1 LAAQNC
7 FAQSNLN
14 VANAQLLETI
24 PIKIYTGG
32 VIIIEA
38 KLNNISKKLNF
49 ILDTGSGGISLDS
62 TTCDEFNIISRIT
75 DTLVSGIG
83 GTKHVSYAFNQ
94 TLTTGKLKTEN
105 LHFYINDYS
114 LLSSVYG
121 EKIDG
126 IIGFSLLS
134 RYIFDINFDSSFI
147 KIYSPGKFK
156 YKRGGTMMFPSFS
169 RLITHNV
176 NIKDKLK
183 VTTNLYFDTGAG
195 LCLLLTEN
203 FLKDNKILLS
213 RRKPVITEVQGLN
226 GKKKMR
232 LTVVKRLQIGPYVF
246 RNVPSNLYDDTENVT
261 SYPYTAGLLGNDILR
276 RFNVTLNYPS
286 KEIYLKPNTYFKDPF
301 DYAYTGVTLYN
312 YDNKII
318 ADDIVTG
325 SPADKAGLK
334 NGDEIICISKD
345 CTGKIQAYEILLQ
358 KANESVKIIINRN
371 GKVLF
376 LSIFPISIR

>member
-1 LAAQNC
+1 LAQNKLK
-7 FAQSNLN
+7 AE
-14 VANAQLLETI
+14 NAVWLETI
-24 PIKIYTGG
+24 PIKTYTGG
-32 VIIIEA
+32 VIVIEA
-38 KLNNISKKLNF
+38 KLNNIAEPLNF

-62 TTCDEFNIISRIT
+62 ATCAEFGISSRVT

-83 GTKHVSYAFNQ
+83 GTKNVSYAFNQ

-105 LHFYINDYS
+105 LNFYINDYS

-134 RYIFDINFDSSFI
+134 RYIFDINFDSSLI

-156 YKRGGTMMFPSFS
+156 YERGGTMMFPTFS
-169 RLITHNV
+169 RLIAHTV

-183 VTTNLYFDTGAG
+183 IATNVYFDSGAG

-203 FLKDNKILLS
+203 FLRDNKILLS
-213 RRKPVITEVQGLN
+213 RRKPVVTEVQGLN

-232 LTVVKRLQIGPYVF
+232 LTVIKRLQIGPYVF
-246 RNVPSNLYDDTENVT
+246 RNVPTNLYDDEENVT

-286 KEIYLKPNTYFKDPF
+286 REIYLKPNNSFDDPF
-301 DYAYTGVTLYN
+301 DYAYTGMTLYN
-312 YDNKII
+312 YENKIVV
-318 ADDIVTG
+318 DDIVSK
-325 SPADKAGLK
+325 SPAEKSGLK
-334 NGDEIICISKD
+334 NGDVVICVSKD
-345 CTGKIQAYEILLQ
+345 CSGRIQVYENLLQ
-358 KANESVKIIINRN
+358 KAQESIKIIVNRD
-371 GKVLF
+371 GKLLF
-376 LSIFPISIR
+376 ISLFPISIR

>member
-1 LAAQNC
+1 LRADDARW
-7 FAQSNLN
+7 
-14 VANAQLLETI
+14 LETI
-24 PIKIYTGG
+24 PIKTYTGG
-32 VIIIEA
+32 VIVIEA
-38 KLNNISKKLNF
+38 KLNNIAEPLNF

-62 TTCDEFNIISRIT
+62 ATCAEFNIVSRIT

-83 GTKHVSYAFNQ
+83 GTKHVAYAFNQ

-105 LHFYINDYS
+105 LNFYINDYS

-156 YKRGGTMMFPSFS
+156 YERGGTMMYPTFS
-169 RLITHNV
+169 RLIAHTV
-176 NIKDKLK
+176 KIKDKLK
-183 VTTNLYFDTGAG
+183 IATNVYFDSGAG

-203 FLKDNKILLS
+203 FLNDNKILLS
-213 RRKPVITEVQGLN
+213 RRKPVVTEVQGLN

-246 RNVPSNLYDDTENVT
+246 RNVPTNLYDDEENVT

-276 RFNVTLNYPS
+276 RFNITLNYPS
-286 KEIYLKPNTYFKDPF
+286 KEIYLRPNNNFDDPF
-301 DYAYTGVTLYN
+301 DYAYTGMTLYN

-318 ADDIVTG
+318 IDDIVSK
-325 SPADKAGLK
+325 SPAEKAGLK
-334 NGDEIICISKD
+334 NGDVVICVSKD
-345 CTGKIQAYEILLQ
+345 CSGKIQVYENLLQ
-358 KANESVKIIINRN
+358 KAQESIKIIINRD
-371 GKVLF
+371 GKLLF
-376 LSIFPISIR
+376 ISLFPISIR

>member
-1 LAAQNC
+1 M
-7 FAQSNLN
+7 
-14 VANAQLLETI
+14 LETI
-24 PIKIYTGG
+24 PIKLYTGG
-32 VIIIEA
+32 VIVIEA
-38 KLNNISKKLNF
+38 KLNNIAEPLNF

-62 TTCDEFNIISRIT
+62 TTCAEFNVSSRIT

-83 GTKHVSYAFNQ
+83 GTKNVAYAFNQ
-94 TLTTGKLKTEN
+94 TLTTGKLTTKN

-126 IIGFSLLS
+126 IIGFGLLS
-134 RYIFDINFDSSFI
+134 RYIFNINFDSSFI
-147 KIYSPGKFK
+147 KIYSPGKYK
-156 YKRGGTMMFPSFS
+156 YDFGGTMMYPTFS
-169 RLITHNV
+169 RLIAHTV

-183 VTTNLYFDTGAG
+183 VATNVYFDTGAG

-203 FLKDNKILLS
+203 FLRDNKILLS

-226 GKKKMR
+226 GKRKMR
-232 LTVVKRLQIGPYVF
+232 LTIVKRLQIGPYIF
-246 RNVPSNLYDDTENVT
+246 RNVPTNLYDDEENVT

-286 KEIYLKPNTYFKDPF
+286 REIYLKPNANFDDPF
-301 DYAYTGVTLYN
+301 DYAYTGLTLYN
-312 YDNKII
+312 FDNKIFV
-318 ADDIVTG
+318 DDIVVG

-345 CTGKIQAYEILLQ
+345 CSGKIQAYENLLQ
-358 KANESVKIIINRN
+358 KARESVKIIISRDS
-371 GKVLF
+371 KVLF
-376 LSIFPISIR
+376 ISLFPLSIR

>member
-1 LAAQNC
+1 LGGGSCLAQNKLKVED
-7 FAQSNLN
+7 AQW
-14 VANAQLLETI
+14 LETI

-32 VIIIEA
+32 VIVIEA
-38 KLNNISKKLNF
+38 KLNNIAEPFNF

-62 TTCDEFNIISRIT
+62 STCVEFNISSRVT

-105 LHFYINDYS
+105 LNFYVNDYS

-126 IIGFSLLS
+126 IIGFSFLS
-134 RYIFDINFDSSFI
+134 RYIVDINFDSSII

-156 YKRGGTMMFPSFS
+156 YERGGTMMYPTFS
-169 RLITHNV
+169 RLMAHTV

-183 VTTNLYFDTGAG
+183 VATNLYFDSGAG

-203 FLKDNKILLS
+203 FLRDNKILLS

-232 LTVVKRLQIGPYVF
+232 LTVVKRLQIGPYYF
-246 RNVPSNLYDDTENVT
+246 RNVPTNLYDDEENVT

-286 KEIYLKPNTYFKDPF
+286 REIYLKPNTSFDDPF

-312 YDNKII
+312 YDNKIFV
-318 ADDIVTG
+318 DDIVVG

-334 NGDEIICISKD
+334 NGDEVICISKD
-345 CTGKIQAYEILLQ
+345 CSGKIQAYENLLQ
-358 KANESVKIIINRN
+358 KARESVKIIVSRDS
-371 GKVLF
+371 KVLF

>member
-1 LAAQNC
+1 LAQNK
-7 FAQSNLN
+7 LK
-14 VANAQLLETI
+14 VEDAQLLETI

-32 VIIIEA
+32 VIVIEA
-38 KLNNISKKLNF
+38 KLNNILTSFNF

-62 TTCDEFNIISRIT
+62 ATCAEFNISSRIT

-83 GTKHVSYAFNQ
+83 GTRNVAYAFNQ
-94 TLTTGKLKTEN
+94 SLTTGKLKTEN
-105 LHFYINDYS
+105 LNFYVNDYS

-126 IIGFSLLS
+126 IIGFGLLS

-156 YKRGGTMMFPSFS
+156 YEKGGTMMYPTFS
-169 RLITHNV
+169 RLIAHSV
-176 NIKDKLK
+176 NIKDKIK
-183 VTTNLYFDTGAG
+183 ISSNVYFDTGAG

-203 FLKDNKILLS
+203 FLRDNDILLS

-232 LTVVKRLQIGPYVF
+232 LTVVKRLQIGPYYF
-246 RNVPSNLYDDTENVT
+246 RNVPTNLYDDVENIT

-276 RFNVTLNYPS
+276 RFNVTLNYPF
-286 KEIYLKPNTYFKDPF
+286 KEIYLKPNTSFNDPF
-301 DYAYTGVTLYN
+301 DYAYTGMTLYS

-318 ADDIVTG
+318 IDDIVAK
-325 SPADKAGLK
+325 SPAEKAGLK
-334 NGDEIICISKD
+334 NGDEIICVSKD
-345 CTGKIQAYEILLQ
+345 CSGKIQTYENLLQ
-358 KANESVKIIINRN
+358 KASESVKMIITRDN
-371 GKVLF
+371 KVLF
-376 LSIFPISIR
+376 ISLVPLSIR